1 MQGKA
6 ITLAWAPGKGV
17 KGKEWKDYW
26 EVELGVSYI
35 PWNKLVNVTDQDL
48 ELLEEGGMIDEDTL
62 PPNLKGKLKHS
73 GTADVLQ
80 QQLQLQQQALVAATG
95 IPNLADGM
103 VNVMQPQLVLNS
115 NNLNSKLSNKGNNN
129 NK

>member
-1 MQGKA
+1 MKNVFYNNKIFNIFQ
-6 ITLAWAPGKGV
+6 LAWAPGKGV

-62 PPNLKGKLKHS
+62 PPNLKG
-73 GTADVLQ
+73 
-80 QQLQLQQQALVAATG
+80 
-95 IPNLADGM
+95 
-103 VNVMQPQLVLNS
+103 
-115 NNLNSKLSNKGNNN
+115 
-129 NK
+129 

>member
-1 MQGKA
+1 MHVFQ
-6 ITLAWAPGKGV
+6 LAWAPGKGV

-62 PPNLKGKLKHS
+62 PPNLKGKYSPIRARSFIYNIHVK
-73 GTADVLQ
+73 TR
-80 QQLQLQQQALVAATG
+80 
-95 IPNLADGM
+95 I
-103 VNVMQPQLVLNS
+103 
-115 NNLNSKLSNKGNNN
+115 
-129 NK
+129 